1 MKLDVP
7 VFLTKG
13 TFFCGEIHKEKAIE
27 FIQSQCTY
35 KFGDDTQGILYS
47 FEREHY
53 NIEFI
58 FDDDN
63 QMIKGEQVEV
73 HRKPSAFCLSSIFEY
88 IERIYSDA
96 VETVAFMKNGHNVY
110 FYNKQLIK
118 ITSKSQASRNFAI
131 KIMDRIY

>member
-35 KFGDDTQGILYS
+35 KFGDDTQGMLYS

-73 HRKPSAFCLSSIFEY
+73 HRKPSAFCLSSIFEFAQFKK
-88 IERIYSDA
+88 ILN
-96 VETVAFMKNGHNVY
+96 TLNVCI
-110 FYNKQLIK
+110 QM
-118 ITSKSQASRNFAI
+118 R
-131 KIMDRIY
+131 